1 MNIYIQYFIM
11 NMYVNDVN
19 GDDELVTF
27 EYDVNELYNGLVN
40 IKFMALFY

>member
-11 NMYVNDVN
+11 NMYVNGVDD
-19 GDDELVTF
+19 DDELVTF

-40 IKFMALFY
+40 IKFMA